1 MVLLL
6 LRCKFPVY
14 PFGKVMGDVVGVG
27 VAAVVKLYYYL
38 KWDQPQKLR
47 GKNIAGTPI
56 MFFTNLLS
64 CFSDRH

>member
-1 MVLLL
+1 MLS
-6 LRCKFPVY
+6 
-14 PFGKVMGDVVGVG
+14 GVG

-56 MFFTNLLS
+56 MFFTNLPS
-64 CFSDRH
+64 CLVIDIEFFINAHFNSSVARELFLL